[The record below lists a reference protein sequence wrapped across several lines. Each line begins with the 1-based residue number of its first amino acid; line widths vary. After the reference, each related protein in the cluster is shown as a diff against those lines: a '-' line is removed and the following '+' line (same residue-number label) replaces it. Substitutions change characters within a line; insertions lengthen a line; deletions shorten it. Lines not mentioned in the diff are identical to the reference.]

1 MTATNYQEQKIEM
14 NAEQQFNTRDKSEMN
29 STEQLLA
36 MMKAEVEKN
45 FAEGKVKENW
55 DEETE
60 ATFRG
65 VLGDATEEMRQNG
78 LERITKGEAGVAT
91 EKKYLGVWGS
101 IMAECVYWK
110 HKPDHRVP
118 CVVEVVSF
126 EDYQKNLKE
135 KVGSLMFPEDLHD
148 STHYVNLPLL
158 KTTLGDRIP
167 TGQKIV
173 AVLVQTRSHKDWRNH
188 VNHLVSYKSPLC
200 CHETQHGAYK
210 KMDFGM
216 EIYVSDAP
224 VGDVIVVIADAK
236 RKISR
241 QFQ

>member
-1 MTATNYQEQKIEM
+1 MTATNYQEHKIEM
-14 NAEQQFNTRDKSEMN
+14 NCGQQFNTSDKSEMTN
-29 STEQLLA
+29 TTEQLLA
-36 MMKAEVEKN
+36 MMKADVEKN

-55 DEETE
+55 NDEDES
-60 ATFRG
+60 TFRTSIEG
-65 VLGDATEEMRQNG
+65 ATEEMRQKA
-78 LERITKGEAGVAT
+78 LARMTTT
-91 EKKYLGVWGS
+91 EEGQNFGAVGNV
-101 IMAECVYWK
+101 MFECCYWS
-110 HKPDHRVP
+110 HRPNPAVP
-118 CVVEVVSF
+118 CGVEVVSF
-126 EDYQKNLKE
+126 EDYQKNLKD

-173 AVLVQTRSHKDWRNH
+173 AVLVQTRSHENWRNL
-188 VNHLVSYKSPLC
+188 VNPLVSYKSPLC

-210 KMDFGM
+210 KMDWGI
-216 EIYVSDAP
+216 ERYVSDAP